1 MTGLRV
7 LSTPNILTPE
17 DIFLPIVLRWLP
29 CGYGDTIGPD
39 AAEDT
44 PALTTTS
51 QACQDPN
58 RQYTRRL
65 AGPQATIPPFAFALL
80 TFVDVILPRCEVASD
95 DISASRVL
103 HPHK

>member
-1 MTGLRV
+1 MTGLQV

-44 PALTTTS
+44 SRTHTAS
-51 QACQDPN
+51 RACQDPN
-58 RQYTRRL
+58 RQYTRKP

-80 TFVDVILPRCEVASD
+80 TFVDAILPRCEADSN